1 MKVIL
6 KEDVKD
12 LGVMGSIV
20 DVANGYGRNY
30 LIPRKLATEANPR
43 NIQQMEH
50 DKSIILAKAKKIK
63 AAADELAN
71 KVSLIKVTIEAKAG
85 EEDKLF
91 GSVTTKDIAEAVA
104 VQGYDVDKRKIH
116 LEEPIKRL
124 GEYEVSIKLHHD
136 VVASVKVEVIKAEES
151 EA

>member
-12 LGVMGSIV
+12 LGVMGSVV

-30 LIPRKLATEANPR
+30 LIPRNLAAEANPR

-50 DKSIILAKAKKIK
+50 DKSIILSKVEKIK

-71 KVSLIKVTIEAKAG
+71 NVSSIKVTIEAKAG

-104 VQGYDVDKRKIH
+104 EQGFDVDKRKIQ

-136 VVASVKVEVIKAEES
+136 VVASVKVEVKKSEES